1 MTNEEMVAGLVRAAE
16 LKEQG
21 EGGRLYDD
29 TARRALERARELG
42 FGASKIG
49 TLPTGKLSASEAV
62 YGVLG
67 WLSSRVT
74 VTTLSYRHDSGVA
87 AVIADEFC
95 KANNLAPPHG
105 EWSKYL
111 THPPVRQEHHVESM
125 EVGGQVGFDP
135 DRYVDTAVASGLI
148 RKEPTPETAVPQIAP
163 ESVISAFF
171 KLCANRAGLNVF
183 IQDPTAR
190 EKALITAIVDA
201 TNHALRT
208 R

>member
-21 EGGRLYDD
+21 EGGSLYDD
-29 TARRALERARELG
+29 TARGALERARELG

-62 YGVLG
+62 YGVFA
-67 WLSSRVT
+67 WLTSRDV
-74 VTTLSYRHDSGVA
+74 VTTLSRRHDAAVA
-87 AVIADEFC
+87 AELAKEFID
-95 KANNLAPPHG
+95 ANELGDVTSEWPHN
-105 EWSKYL
+105 L
-111 THPPVRQEHHVESM
+111 THPKAPIKIRQEHHVESV
-125 EVGGQVGFDP
+125 EVSGQVGFDP
-135 DRYVDTAVASGLI
+135 DRLVPA
-148 RKEPTPETAVPQIAP
+148 PTTVPQLDP
-163 ESVISAFF
+163 GFVISAFF